1 MIYSSRNYI
10 MDSFNIASSRHHYT
24 ARAIKSMHTSISET
38 EVMQSLQRKQRML
51 KLFISVYLSFVEL

>member
-1 MIYSSRNYI
+1 

-51 KLFISVYLSFVEL
+51 KFFISVYLSFVEL